1 MFLRSIFFFGIL
13 FPLSFSLLR
22 LMEKKGG
29 WLYGVLL
36 NVGNARNENKT
47 KKTNVKKGVKAFNFQ
62 KGV

>member
-1 MFLRSIFFFGIL
+1 M
-13 FPLSFSLLR
+13 
-22 LMEKKGG
+22 
-29 WLYGVLL
+29 YGVLL